1 MQLLG
6 LLAVI
11 LIDPEMYATRK
22 TVKRNLSAIH
32 PHLNSRP
39 KPSIRELEG
48 LPEHHKNKGV
58 TDGNHPGP
66 APSK

>member
-11 LIDPEMYATRK
+11 LIDPGMYATRK
-22 TVKRNLSAIH
+22 TVKRKSF
-32 PHLNSRP
+32 SRP
-39 KPSIRELEG
+39 APKRVGQSPQSESLKG
-48 LPEHHKNKGV
+48 LPEHLKIERV